1 MHCMAT
7 TADPSTQTTEDLKA
21 MVLAALEDAKA
32 NDGRQLDVRRLTDIT
47 DWMVVASGTSTRHV
61 LALADHVR
69 TQVKAQGLSPIGTEG
84 ESGSDWVLL
93 DYGDVVVH
101 LMLPDT
107 RGFYDLE
114 GLWDDRLSRVVQLTR
129 ERLTDLCSDASPAYF
144 RGPAYADVD

>member
-1 MHCMAT
+1 MAT
-7 TADPSTQTTEDLKA
+7 TTDPSVQTTEDLKA

-32 NDGRQLDVRRLTDIT
+32 NDVRQLDVRRLTDIT

-101 LMLPDT
+101 LMMPDT

-114 GLWDDRLSRVVQLTR
+114 GLWDDHLSSVVQLTR
-129 ERLTDLCSDASPAYF
+129 ERQTDL
-144 RGPAYADVD
+144 

>member
-1 MHCMAT
+1 MHCMVT

-32 NDGRQLDVRRLTDIT
+32 NDVRQLDVRRLTDIT

-114 GLWDDRLSRVVQLTR
+114 GLWDDRLSSVVQLTR
-129 ERLTDLCSDASPAYF
+129 ERQTDL
-144 RGPAYADVD
+144 

>member
-1 MHCMAT
+1 MHYMAT
-7 TADPSTQTTEDLKA
+7 TADPSAQTTEDLKA

-32 NDGRQLDVRRLTDIT
+32 NDVRQLDVRRLTDIT

-114 GLWDDRLSRVVQLTR
+114 GLWDDRLSSVVQLTR
-129 ERLTDLCSDASPAYF
+129 ERPTDL
-144 RGPAYADVD
+144 

>member
-1 MHCMAT
+1 MAT
-7 TADPSTQTTEDLKA
+7 TTDPSVQTTEDLKA

-32 NDGRQLDVRRLTDIT
+32 NDVRQLDVRRLTDIT

-114 GLWDDRLSRVVQLTR
+114 GLWDDRLSSVDQLTR
-129 ERLTDLCSDASPAYF
+129 ERQTDL
-144 RGPAYADVD
+144 

>member
-1 MHCMAT
+1 MAT
-7 TADPSTQTTEDLKA
+7 TADPSVQTTEDLKA

-32 NDGRQLDVRRLTDIT
+32 NDVRQLDVRRLTDIT

-129 ERLTDLCSDASPAYF
+129 ERLTDL
-144 RGPAYADVD
+144 

>member
-7 TADPSTQTTEDLKA
+7 TADPSAQTTEDLKA

-32 NDGRQLDVRRLTDIT
+32 NDVRQLDVRRLTDIT

-114 GLWDDRLSRVVQLTR
+114 GLWDDRLSRVVHLTR
-129 ERLTDLCSDASPAYF
+129 ERLTDL
-144 RGPAYADVD
+144 

>member
-1 MHCMAT
+1 MAT
-7 TADPSTQTTEDLKA
+7 IADSSVQATEELKA
-21 MVLAALEDAKA
+21 NVLAALEDAKA
-32 NDGRQLDVRRLTDIT
+32 NDVRQLDVRRLTDIT

-61 LALADHVR
+61 LALGNHVR
-69 TQVKAQGLSPIGTEG
+69 TQMKAQGLSPIGTEG

-129 ERLTDLCSDASPAYF
+129 ESQTEL
-144 RGPAYADVD
+144 

>member
-1 MHCMAT
+1 MAT

-21 MVLAALEDAKA
+21 IVLAALEAAKA
-32 NDGRQLDVRRLTDIT
+32 NDVRQLDVRRLTEIT
-47 DWMVVASGTSTRHV
+47 DWMVVASGNSTRHV
-61 LALADHVR
+61 LALAEHVR
-69 TQVKAQGLSPIGTEG
+69 SRVKAQGLSPIGTEG

-114 GLWDDRLSRVVQLTR
+114 GLWDERLSRVVQLTR
-129 ERLTDLCSDASPAYF
+129 ERLTDL
-144 RGPAYADVD
+144 

>member
-1 MHCMAT
+1 MVT
-7 TADPSTQTTEDLKA
+7 TADPSTQTTEQLKA
-21 MVLAALEDAKA
+21 IVLAALENAKA
-32 NDGRQLDVRRLTDIT
+32 NDVRQLDVRRLTDIT

-69 TQVKAQGLSPIGTEG
+69 TQMKAQGLSPIGTEG

-129 ERLTDLCSDASPAYF
+129 EIQTDL
-144 RGPAYADVD
+144 

>member
-7 TADPSTQTTEDLKA
+7 TADPSTQTTDDLKA
-21 MVLAALEDAKA
+21 IVLAALEDAKA
-32 NDGRQLDVRRLTDIT
+32 NDVRQLDVRRLTDVT

-129 ERLTDLCSDASPAYF
+129 ERQTDL
-144 RGPAYADVD
+144 

>member
-1 MHCMAT
+1 MNCMVT
-7 TADPSTQTTEDLKA
+7 TADPSTQTTEELKA
-21 MVLAALEDAKA
+21 IVLAALEDAKA
-32 NDGRQLDVRRLTDIT
+32 NDVRQLDVRRLTDIT

-69 TQVKAQGLSPIGTEG
+69 TQVKAEGLSPIGTEG

-114 GLWDDRLSRVVQLTR
+114 GLWDDRLSSVIQLTR
-129 ERLTDLCSDASPAYF
+129 ERQTDL
-144 RGPAYADVD
+144 

>member
-1 MHCMAT
+1 MAT
-7 TADPSTQTTEDLKA
+7 TTAPSVQTTEDLKA

-32 NDGRQLDVRRLTDIT
+32 NDVQQLDVRRLTDIT

-114 GLWDDRLSRVVQLTR
+114 GLWDDRLSSVVQLTR
-129 ERLTDLCSDASPAYF
+129 ERQTDL
-144 RGPAYADVD
+144 

>member
-1 MHCMAT
+1 MAT
-7 TADPSTQTTEDLKA
+7 TADPSASSTEDLKA

-32 NDGRQLDVRRLTDIT
+32 NDVRQLDVRRLTDIT

-129 ERLTDLCSDASPAYF
+129 ERLTDL
-144 RGPAYADVD
+144 

>member
-7 TADPSTQTTEDLKA
+7 TTDPSVQTTEDLKA

-32 NDGRQLDVRRLTDIT
+32 NDVRQLDVRRLTDIT

-114 GLWDDRLSRVVQLTR
+114 GLWDDRLSRVVKLTR
-129 ERLTDLCSDASPAYF
+129 ERQTDL
-144 RGPAYADVD
+144 

>member
-1 MHCMAT
+1 MAT
-7 TADPSTQTTEDLKA
+7 IADRSTQTTEQLKA
-21 MVLAALEDAKA
+21 IVLAALESAKA
-32 NDGRQLDVRRLTDIT
+32 NDVRHLDVRCLTDIT

-129 ERLTDLCSDASPAYF
+129 ERQTDL
-144 RGPAYADVD
+144 

>member
-107 RGFYDLE
+107 RGFYALE

-129 ERLTDLCSDASPAYF
+129 ERLTDL
-144 RGPAYADVD
+144 

>member
-1 MHCMAT
+1 MAT
-7 TADPSTQTTEDLKA
+7 TADPSAQTTADLKA
-21 MVLAALEDAKA
+21 IVLAALEDAKA
-32 NDGRQLDVRRLTDIT
+32 NDVRQLDVRRLTDIT

-61 LALADHVR
+61 LALADYVR
-69 TQVKAQGLSPIGTEG
+69 TQVKARGLSPIGTEG

-114 GLWDDRLSRVVQLTR
+114 GLWDDRLSSVVQLTR
-129 ERLTDLCSDASPAYF
+129 ERLTDL
-144 RGPAYADVD
+144 

>member
-1 MHCMAT
+1 MAT
-7 TADPSTQTTEDLKA
+7 TTDPSVQTTEDLKA

-32 NDGRQLDVRRLTDIT
+32 NDVRQLDVRRLTDIT

-114 GLWDDRLSRVVQLTR
+114 GLWDDRLSSVVQLTR
-129 ERLTDLCSDASPAYF
+129 ERQTDL
-144 RGPAYADVD
+144 

>member
-1 MHCMAT
+1 MAT
-7 TADPSTQTTEDLKA
+7 TADPSVQTTEDLKA

-32 NDGRQLDVRRLTDIT
+32 NDVRQLDVRRLTDIT

-114 GLWDDRLSRVVQLTR
+114 GLWDDRLSSVVQLTR
-129 ERLTDLCSDASPAYF
+129 ERQTDL
-144 RGPAYADVD
+144 

>member
-1 MHCMAT
+1 MAT
-7 TADPSTQTTEDLKA
+7 TADPGTQTTEDLKA
-21 MVLAALEDAKA
+21 IVLAALEDAKA
-32 NDGRQLDVRRLTDIT
+32 NDVRQLDVRRLTDIT

-129 ERLTDLCSDASPAYF
+129 ERQTDL
-144 RGPAYADVD
+144 

>member
-1 MHCMAT
+1 MHCMVT
-7 TADPSTQTTEDLKA
+7 TADPSAQTTEDLKA

-32 NDGRQLDVRRLTDIT
+32 NDVRQLDVRRLTDIT

-61 LALADHVR
+61 LALADQVR

-114 GLWDDRLSRVVQLTR
+114 GLWDDRLSSVVQLTR
-129 ERLTDLCSDASPAYF
+129 ERQTDL
-144 RGPAYADVD
+144 

>member
-1 MHCMAT
+1 MAT

-21 MVLAALEDAKA
+21 IVLAALEDAKA
-32 NDGRQLDVRRLTDIT
+32 NDVRQLDVRRLTDVT

-84 ESGSDWVLL
+84 ESSSDWVLL

-114 GLWDDRLSRVVQLTR
+114 GLWDDRLSSVVQLTR
-129 ERLTDLCSDASPAYF
+129 EKQTDL
-144 RGPAYADVD
+144 

>member
-1 MHCMAT
+1 MAT
-7 TADPSTQTTEDLKA
+7 TVDPSASSTEDLKA

-32 NDGRQLDVRRLTDIT
+32 NDVRQLDVRRLTDIT

-129 ERLTDLCSDASPAYF
+129 ERQTDL
-144 RGPAYADVD
+144 

>member
-1 MHCMAT
+1 MAT
-7 TADPSTQTTEDLKA
+7 PADPSTETTEDLKA
-21 MVLAALEDAKA
+21 IVLAALEDAKA
-32 NDGRQLDVRRLTDIT
+32 NDVRQLDVRRLTDIT

-101 LMLPDT
+101 LMLRDT

-114 GLWDDRLSRVVQLTR
+114 GLWDDRLSSMVQLTR
-129 ERLTDLCSDASPAYF
+129 ERQTDL
-144 RGPAYADVD
+144 

>member
-7 TADPSTQTTEDLKA
+7 TTDPSVQTTEDLKA

-32 NDGRQLDVRRLTDIT
+32 NDVRQLDVRRLTDIT

-69 TQVKAQGLSPIGTEG
+69 TQVKAQGQSPIGTEG

-114 GLWDDRLSRVVQLTR
+114 GLWDDRLSSVVQLTR
-129 ERLTDLCSDASPAYF
+129 ERQTDL
-144 RGPAYADVD
+144 

>member
-1 MHCMAT
+1 MHYMAT
-7 TADPSTQTTEDLKA
+7 TADPSAQTTEDLKA

-32 NDGRQLDVRRLTDIT
+32 NDVRQLDVRRLTDIT

-61 LALADHVR
+61 LALADQVR

-114 GLWDDRLSRVVQLTR
+114 GLWDDRLSSVVQLTR
-129 ERLTDLCSDASPAYF
+129 ERQTDL
-144 RGPAYADVD
+144 

>member
-1 MHCMAT
+1 MAT
-7 TADPSTQTTEDLKA
+7 TTDPSAQTTEELKA
-21 MVLAALEDAKA
+21 IVLAALEDAKA
-32 NDGRQLDVRRLTDIT
+32 NDVRQLDVRRLTDIT
-47 DWMVVASGTSTRHV
+47 EWMVVASGTSTRHV

-114 GLWDDRLSRVVQLTR
+114 GLWDDRLSRVVQLAR
-129 ERLTDLCSDASPAYF
+129 ERQTDL
-144 RGPAYADVD
+144 

>member
-1 MHCMAT
+1 MAT
-7 TADPSTQTTEDLKA
+7 TTDPSVQTTEDLKA

-32 NDGRQLDVRRLTDIT
+32 NDVRQLDVRRLTDIT

-129 ERLTDLCSDASPAYF
+129 ERQTDL
-144 RGPAYADVD
+144 

>member
-1 MHCMAT
+1 MHYMAT
-7 TADPSTQTTEDLKA
+7 TADPSAQTTEDLKA

-32 NDGRQLDVRRLTDIT
+32 NDVRQLDVRRLTDIT

-61 LALADHVR
+61 LALANHVR
-69 TQVKAQGLSPIGTEG
+69 TQVKAQGLLPIGTEG

-93 DYGDVVVH
+93 DFGDVVVH

-129 ERLTDLCSDASPAYF
+129 ERQTDL
-144 RGPAYADVD
+144 

>member
-7 TADPSTQTTEDLKA
+7 TADPSASSTEDLKA

-32 NDGRQLDVRRLTDIT
+32 NDVRQLDVRRLTDIT

-129 ERLTDLCSDASPAYF
+129 ERQTDL
-144 RGPAYADVD
+144 

>member
-1 MHCMAT
+1 MAT
-7 TADPSTQTTEDLKA
+7 TADPSASSTEDLKA

-32 NDGRQLDVRRLTDIT
+32 NDIRQLDVRRLTDIT

-129 ERLTDLCSDASPAYF
+129 ERQTDL
-144 RGPAYADVD
+144 

>member
-1 MHCMAT
+1 MAT
-7 TADPSTQTTEDLKA
+7 TADPSAQTTEDLKA

-32 NDGRQLDVRRLTDIT
+32 NDVRQLDVRRLTDIT

-129 ERLTDLCSDASPAYF
+129 ERQTDL
-144 RGPAYADVD
+144 

>member
-1 MHCMAT
+1 MAT
-7 TADPSTQTTEDLKA
+7 TADPSTQTTDDLKA
-21 MVLAALEDAKA
+21 IVLAALEDAKA
-32 NDGRQLDVRRLTDIT
+32 NDVRQLDVRRLTDVT

-84 ESGSDWVLL
+84 ETSSDWVLL
-93 DYGDVVVH
+93 DYGDVLVH

-129 ERLTDLCSDASPAYF
+129 ETQSDL
-144 RGPAYADVD
+144 

>member
-7 TADPSTQTTEDLKA
+7 TADPSAQTTEDLKA

-32 NDGRQLDVRRLTDIT
+32 NDVRQLDVRRLTDIT

-69 TQVKAQGLSPIGTEG
+69 AQVKAQGLSPIGTEG

-129 ERLTDLCSDASPAYF
+129 ERLTDF
-144 RGPAYADVD
+144 

>member
-1 MHCMAT
+1 MAT
-7 TADPSTQTTEDLKA
+7 TADPSAQTTEDLKA
-21 MVLAALEDAKA
+21 IVLAALEDAKA
-32 NDGRQLDVRRLTDIT
+32 NDVRQLDVRRLTDIT

-84 ESGSDWVLL
+84 ESGSDCVLL

-129 ERLTDLCSDASPAYF
+129 ERQTDL
-144 RGPAYADVD
+144 

>member
-1 MHCMAT
+1 MAT

-21 MVLAALEDAKA
+21 IVLAALEDAKA
-32 NDGRQLDVRRLTDIT
+32 NDVRQLDVRSLTDIT

-107 RGFYDLE
+107 RGFYDLD
-114 GLWDDRLSRVVQLTR
+114 GLWDDRLSSVVQLTR
-129 ERLTDLCSDASPAYF
+129 ERQTDL
-144 RGPAYADVD
+144 

>member
-1 MHCMAT
+1 MVT
-7 TADPSTQTTEDLKA
+7 TADPSAQTTEDLKA

-32 NDGRQLDVRRLTDIT
+32 NDVRQLDVRRLTDVT

-114 GLWDDRLSRVVQLTR
+114 GLWDDRLSSVVQLTR
-129 ERLTDLCSDASPAYF
+129 ERQTDL
-144 RGPAYADVD
+144 

>member
-1 MHCMAT
+1 MHCMVT
-7 TADPSTQTTEDLKA
+7 TADPSAQTTEELKA
-21 MVLAALEDAKA
+21 IVLAALEDAKA
-32 NDGRQLDVRRLTDIT
+32 NDVRQLDVRRLTDIT

-129 ERLTDLCSDASPAYF
+129 ERLTD
-144 RGPAYADVD
+144 

>member
-1 MHCMAT
+1 MVT
-7 TADPSTQTTEDLKA
+7 TADPRTQTTEELKA
-21 MVLAALEDAKA
+21 NVLAALEDVKA
-32 NDGRQLDVRRLTDIT
+32 NDVRQLDVRSLTDIT

-61 LALADHVR
+61 LALADRVR
-69 TQVKAQGLSPIGTEG
+69 TQVKALGLSPIGTEG

-129 ERLTDLCSDASPAYF
+129 ESQTDL
-144 RGPAYADVD
+144 